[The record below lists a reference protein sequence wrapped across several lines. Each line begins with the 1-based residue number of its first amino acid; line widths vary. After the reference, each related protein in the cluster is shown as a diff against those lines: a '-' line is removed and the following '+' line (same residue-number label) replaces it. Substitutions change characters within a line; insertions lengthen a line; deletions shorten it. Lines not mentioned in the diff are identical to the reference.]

1 MSIASQLY
9 RQQAAQQARDVRQMS
24 ALSALESEKALERA
38 QASRAL
44 DKYSKSADLGQKFG
58 KWGGKA
64 LGSTIL
70 RGLMLAN
77 PATAPFALFAPAIG
91 TALGQALATGI
102 SSRGAKKL
110 EDKYGSGYLAGTFGD
125 IEGDVLKS
133 GLARAG
139 LSGLQSGL
147 MAKFAPDMT
156 AEAMGKKGI
165 GKHLKGLGAGDDPG
179 FLKAM
184 IEKHVPEAIDVQS
197 FAGEPDWVTLT
208 QELAPEQIQAIL
220 EGESGNIGA
229 GASILEGIY
238 DLGFGSPKFQYELEG
253 GR

>member
-38 QASRAL
+38 QAGRDLDEFEKRANFL
-44 DKYSKSADLGQKFG
+44 MNLGKYGGTIAGLAFG
-58 KWGGKA
+58 PAGG
-64 LGSTIL
+64 I
-70 RGLMLAN
+70 
-77 PATAPFALFAPAIG
+77 FAPAIG

-139 LSGLQSGL
+139 LSGIQSAL
-147 MAKFAPDMT
+147 MAKFAPSSSIVSK
-156 AEAMGKKGI
+156 GKEEF
-165 GKHLKGLGAGDDPG
+165 GKVLGGLKEGKSVGPLEGL
-179 FLKAM
+179 
-184 IEKHVPEAIDVQS
+184 
-197 FAGEPDWVTLT
+197 LT
-208 QELAPEQIQAIL
+208 RLAPEALESGPDGTILSEGLTSAQIENILSDDKISKEVGIGSTIL
-220 EGESGNIGA
+220 EG
-229 GASILEGIY
+229 LY